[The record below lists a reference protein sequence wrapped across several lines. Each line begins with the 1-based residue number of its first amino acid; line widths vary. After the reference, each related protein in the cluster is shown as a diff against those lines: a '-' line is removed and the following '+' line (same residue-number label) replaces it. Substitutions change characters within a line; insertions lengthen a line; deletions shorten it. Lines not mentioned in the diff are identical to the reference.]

1 MSKIHNY
8 GDFLNEE
15 FFKKIFGRKKPKI
28 QSKSNIDIC
37 IEEIIKFLN
46 DNKIYT
52 WDDFIYS
59 KKTDKYTINKII
71 DGYAN
76 NMRELEEIRFIL
88 KLELSNRNQLKEYLK
103 ELEQNEDYEKCAQVL
118 KMMSI
123 K

>member
-15 FFKKIFGRKKPKI
+15 FFKKIFGRKKSKP
-28 QSKSNIDIC
+28 QTKSNIDIC
-37 IEEIIKFLN
+37 VEEIINFLN
-46 DNKIYT
+46 DNRIYT
-52 WDDFIYS
+52 WDDFIFS

-76 NMRELEEIRFIL
+76 NMKELEEIRFRL
-88 KLELSNRNQLKEYLK
+88 RLELSNRNQLREYLS
-103 ELEQNEDYEKCAQVL
+103 ELEQSEQYEKCARVL
-118 KMMSI
+118 KMMNI

>member
-15 FFKKIFGRKKPKI
+15 FFKKIFGRKKSKP

-37 IEEIIKFLN
+37 IEEIINFLN

-52 WDDFIYS
+52 WDDFVYS

-71 DGYAN
+71 DGHAN
-76 NMRELEEIRFIL
+76 NMKELEEIRFRI

-103 ELEQNEDYEKCAQVL
+103 ELEQIEDYEKCAQVL

>member
-15 FFKKIFGRKKPKI
+15 FFKKIFGRKKSKP
-28 QSKSNIDIC
+28 QPKSNIDIC
-37 IEEIIKFLN
+37 IEEIINFLN

-52 WDDFIYS
+52 WDDFVYS
-59 KKTDKYTINKII
+59 KKNDKYTINKII
-71 DGYAN
+71 DGHAN
-76 NMRELEEIRFIL
+76 NMKELEEIRFRI

-103 ELEQNEDYEKCAQVL
+103 ELEQIEDYEKCAQVL

>member
-8 GDFLNEE
+8 GSFLNEE
-15 FFKKIFGRKKPKI
+15 FFKKIFGRKK
-28 QSKSNIDIC
+28 SKPQTNSNIDIC
-37 IEEIIKFLN
+37 IEEIINFLN

-59 KKTDKYTINKII
+59 KKINKYTINKII
-71 DGYAN
+71 DSYAN
-76 NMRELEEIRFIL
+76 NMKELEEVRFRL

>member
-76 NMRELEEIRFIL
+76 NMRELEEIRFRL

-103 ELEQNEDYEKCAQVL
+103 ELDQNEDYEKCAQVL

>member
-8 GDFLNEE
+8 GSFLNEE
-15 FFKKIFGRKKPKI
+15 FFKKIFGRKK
-28 QSKSNIDIC
+28 SKPQTNTNIDIC
-37 IEEIIKFLN
+37 IEEIINFLN

-59 KKTDKYTINKII
+59 KKINKYTINKII
-71 DGYAN
+71 DSYAN
-76 NMRELEEIRFIL
+76 NMKELEEVRFRL

>member
-8 GDFLNEE
+8 GSFLNEE
-15 FFKKIFGRKKPKI
+15 FFKKIFGRKKSKP
-28 QSKSNIDIC
+28 QTKSNIDIC
-37 IEEIIKFLN
+37 IEEIINFLN

-59 KKTDKYTINKII
+59 KKINKYTINKII
-71 DGYAN
+71 DSYAN
-76 NMRELEEIRFIL
+76 NMKELEEVRFRL

-103 ELEQNEDYEKCAQVL
+103 ELEQIEDYEKCAQVL

>member
-76 NMRELEEIRFIL
+76 NMRELEEIRFRL

>member
-15 FFKKIFGRKKPKI
+15 FFKKIFGRKKSKP
-28 QSKSNIDIC
+28 QTKSNIDIC
-37 IEEIIKFLN
+37 IEEIINFLN

-76 NMRELEEIRFIL
+76 NMKELEEIRFRL
-88 KLELSNRNQLKEYLK
+88 RLELSNRNQLREYLS
-103 ELEQNEDYEKCAQVL
+103 ELEQSEQYEKCARVL
-118 KMMSI
+118 KMMNI